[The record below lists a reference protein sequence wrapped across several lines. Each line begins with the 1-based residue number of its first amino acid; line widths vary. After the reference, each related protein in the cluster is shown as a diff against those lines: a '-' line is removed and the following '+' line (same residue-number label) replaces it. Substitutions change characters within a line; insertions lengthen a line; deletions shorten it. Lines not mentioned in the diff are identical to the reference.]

1 MKPPCSSVRT
11 NERTEEM
18 SQMTKAEIIAELEAM
33 AWYRLFDSRKWL
45 ADQET
50 VWAVH
55 QKLTE
60 MGLVEQISS
69 DTWRNTPLGKEL
81 DVDLFEV
88 FMGLF
93 DEWEAPYI
101 LEDHG
106 LIDEWE
112 SDSICAR
119 MSRKADPEVV
129 LESVVRRAYL
139 DYAKASRFLH

>member
-1 MKPPCSSVRT
+1 MTINTIRVIAQLH
-11 NERTEEM
+11 M
-18 SQMTKAEIIAELEAM
+18 SEMTKTEIVAELEAM
-33 AWYRLFDSRKWL
+33 AWHRLFNCRHWL
-45 ADQET
+45 ADRET

-55 QKLTE
+55 QKLIE

-69 DTWRNTPLGKEL
+69 DTWRNTPVGKEL

-93 DEWEAPYI
+93 DEWEVPYI
-101 LEDHG
+101 LKDHG

-119 MSRKADPEVV
+119 MSRKADPELV
-129 LESVVRRAYL
+129 LVEVVRRAYR
-139 DYAKASRFLH
+139 DYGKASRFLH